1 MTNATQTQSL
11 IEKYTNATA
20 REMPHGVVY
29 PERREMKNELQKL
42 LSYEA
47 NDNLFLLYE
56 GEEKALELLA
66 EYRANFDWK
75 EDYAIEVDWGLDI
88 SDYTAVYDCKS
99 KEEALAYQTG
109 EKECEQPDLCD
120 CNPHY
125 EYSGDC
131 SSPQII
137 VSVSELEPKKAK
149 QLITL
154 SVLVDNEVSIE
165 KVESTIKCIYPNTT
179 IVSTIQEGKTSN

>member
-1 MTNATQTQSL
+1 MINATQTQSL
-11 IEKYTNATA
+11 IEKYTNAA
-20 REMPHGVVY
+20 AKEMPYGVIY
-29 PERREMKNELQKL
+29 PERQELQRELQKL

-47 NDNLFLLYE
+47 NDKLYLLYE

-75 EDYAIEVDWGLDI
+75 EDYTIEVDWGLDI

-131 SSPQII
+131 SSPEIKVWVGDLQ
-137 VSVSELEPKKAK
+137 PKKAM

-154 SVLVDNEVSIE
+154 SVLVENEVSIKE
-165 KVESTIKCIYPNTT
+165 VENTIKGIYPNTAV
-179 IVSTIQEGKTSN
+179 VSTTQEEKTSN